1 MSTVS
6 QLGNFPNT
14 IRKLDDKPN
23 LSADSMKQALQAD
36 VQTLWNKAIEIIN
49 ALNLKGEFTGAIY
62 VGNTTPASVA
72 AQLNIGDI
80 YLYVPDLP

>member
-36 VQTLWNKAIEIIN
+36 VQTLWGKTVEIISS
-49 ALNLKGEFTGAIY
+49 LNTKGEFSGRIY
-62 VGNTTPASVA
+62 VGNTTPSSMAST
-72 AQLNIGDI
+72 LSTGDI
-80 YLYVPDLP
+80 YLYAPDLP